1 MKANCGHYSWVA
13 STHWKGIAE
22 HACGHKSH
30 ERGHLVP
37 DSVVLDSWEIYREI
51 VPLPLL
57 QVHTQYM
64 AFKAHVTA
72 KQSQNKNNADA
83 IRSVSMQPN

>member
-13 STHWKGIAE
+13 STHWRSIAE

-37 DSVVLDSWEIYREI
+37 DSVVLDSWEVYREI

-64 AFKAHVTA
+64 PFKAHVTA

-83 IRSVSMQPN
+83 SRSVSMQPN